1 MIMPLRDWM
10 YGDKQLHNEHGDG
23 EKWRKSVSDV
33 NWRMALYDVAK
44 SRTAHWRWEFQTKSC
59 SLQRDVE
66 RKQLKA
72 NERHQ

>member
-1 MIMPLRDWM
+1 MEISYSMTSM
-10 YGDKQLHNEHGDG
+10 ETEKNG
-23 EKWRKSVSDV
+23 EKSVSDV

-44 SRTAHWRWEFQTKSC
+44 SRTAHWRWECQTKSC